1 MPPTSLLATILVSTT
16 AIIALLCGALIAP
29 ILYNLYVLPT
39 HYTEHTS
46 PHPSSPFTPLRHD
59 LPQADIDAFRRDGLL
74 VLRNVMPADLVEKL
88 VVAGKDMMDMPVRH
102 CEMTKFTSPPIFHG
116 YERYC
121 GRASL
126 VHDYLRDVS
135 YTSPL
140 THVAAQL
147 IGVEKDEPL
156 RSLADVFMA

>member
-1 MPPTSLLATILVSTT
+1 MSSTSLLSTILASTA
-16 AIIALLCGALIAP
+16 AIIALLCGALVAP
-29 ILYNLYVLPT
+29 IVYNLYALPT
-39 HYTEHTS
+39 HYEEHTS
-46 PHPSSPFTPLRHD
+46 PHPASPFAPPRYD
-59 LPQADIDAFRRDGLL
+59 LPQDDVDAFRRDGLL
-74 VLRNVMPADLVEKL
+74 VLRNVMPDDLVEKL
-88 VVAGKDMMDMPVRH
+88 VVAGEDMMETPVRH

-126 VHDYLRDVS
+126 VHDYLRDVT

-147 IGVEKDEPL
+147 IGVEEDEPL

>member
-1 MPPTSLLATILVSTT
+1 MTTSLLSTVCAST
-16 AIIALLCGALIAP
+16 AAIIVLLCGALVAP
-29 ILYNLYVLPT
+29 IPYNLYALPT

-46 PHPSSPFTPLRHD
+46 PHPPSPFTPPRYD
-59 LPQADIDAFRRDGLL
+59 LPQNEIDAFRRDGLL

-88 VVAGKDMMDMPVRH
+88 VVAGEDMMETPVRH

-147 IGVEKDEPL
+147 IGVEDDEPL